1 MLPIVIVHKGYK
13 DYLKYNLEITS
24 QNNKIYLIGDNSL
37 KTLESFE
44 NVKFIE
50 IDKYLDNNKIKL
62 FSNNFTNYSTNNKEY
77 ELFCFLRILI
87 IKLFMEEYKLEK
99 VFHLDS
105 DNILFYNIA
114 DYPFE
119 KEIAYQFG
127 YNKNKFSMT
136 DSIHNGLI
144 NMDFCKQFEKL
155 YEQIYIT
162 KEKYSYIQG
171 KIDYHNRKIF
181 SGGGICDMTFYYIM
195 RKNKLVDVQDLCRP
209 KIINGK
215 KYIFIDNVNN
225 GMDVESKHKYVTS
238 NNYILIKKDEN
249 NQPYVIDKKSKEKY
263 NIFNIHFQG
272 GSKKLLN
279 QNLINNLKNKNTEK
293 VLSYENTFSIP
304 IFISLIIVILYLIKK
319 FFSKY
324 NQYK

>member
-1 MLPIVIVHKGYK
+1 MLPVVIVHKGYK

-37 KTLESFE
+37 KPLESFE
-44 NVKFIE
+44 NVNFIE
-50 IDKYLDNNKIKL
+50 INKYLSNNKIKL
-62 FSNNFTNYSTNNKEY
+62 FSNNFTNYSTNTKEY

-114 DYPFE
+114 NYPFE

-162 KEKYSYIQG
+162 KEKHSYIED
-171 KIDYHNRKIF
+171 KIDYHANKKI
-181 SGGGICDMTFYYIM
+181 GGGICDMTFYYIM
-195 RKNKLVDVQDLCRP
+195 RKNKLVDVQDLCKP

-215 KYIFIDNVNN
+215 KYIFIDNVSN
-225 GMDVESKHKYVTS
+225 GSDVESKHKYVTS

-249 NQPYVIDKKSKEKY
+249 NQPYVTNRKTKEKY
-263 NIFNIHFQG
+263 YIFNIHFQG
-272 GSKKLLN
+272 KSKELLN

-293 VLSYENTFSIP
+293 VLPYTNIFYIL
-304 IFISLIIVILYLIKK
+304 IFISLIIVILYLAIK
-319 FFSKY
+319 FSKY
-324 NQYK
+324 KIIV